1 MQALQQVVGDSILGR
16 QLQQEIAKQ
25 GFAVRQL
32 DASFDRQGV
41 FSSGSGAFSVEIAE
55 VQVLLFIAFHLANAS
70 LHTFMVYGS
79 YSA

>member
-25 GFAVRQL
+25 GFTIRQL

-41 FSSGSGAFSVEIAE
+41 FSSRSGAFSVEVAE
-55 VQVLLFIAFHLANAS
+55 VQVSPVCLANAS
-70 LHTFMVYGS
+70 LMLNGS
-79 YSA
+79 HSA